1 VTMTADEDVYEATS
15 EFKAY
20 KSVGKMKLT
29 RNGKPFTS
37 PKNIINH

>member
-1 VTMTADEDVYEATS
+1 VTMTAGEDIYEATS

-29 RNGKPFTS
+29 RNGKPFT
-37 PKNIINH
+37 PQKNIKNL